1 MYHVLSMM
9 FAANNFLFNTDPIT
23 HRPAEPKTGF
33 TIDGCFAAMNHI
45 SLIRDWYT
53 KGSGG
58 IKIFTGFS
66 NWEEL

>member
-1 MYHVLSMM
+1 MYHVSSMM
-9 FAANNFLFNTDPIT
+9 FASNDFLYNTDPLKTTIG
-23 HRPAEPKTGF
+23 EPKMRF
-33 TIDGCFAAMNHI
+33 TIDGCFAAMNHV
-45 SLIRDWYT
+45 LIERDWYT